1 MITIIET
8 IKESFRK
15 GIANMFISLGTVGVE
30 CCCFGIFYEP
40 EIPDEL
46 LEE

>member
-8 IKESFRK
+8 IKESFSK
-15 GIANMFISLGTVGVE
+15 VITNIFISLGTIGVE
-30 CCCFGIFYEP
+30 CCCFGVVYEP

-46 LEE
+46 IEK